1 MTTAQ
6 DLIES
11 QPALTLRADSPVH
24 EQLYALGL
32 TDGLPVVAPTPDLV
46 AAMLNAGPWAPD
58 QVLIDER
65 TREIQVTAHLAAVN
79 AVLAGARPEYFPVIG
94 AALIA
99 MGDPSFRLHMPTAST
114 GGATIMV
121 IVTGPIAE
129 QIGITGREN
138 LFGPGFRAN
147 ATIGRA
153 LRLVQMN
160 VLAAVPG
167 ELDKS
172 TQGWPGKFSLCF
184 TENTDAS
191 PWPTLNERL
200 GLGGGADAR
209 SGVTVF
215 ASESG
220 HNVCSH
226 GTADPEALLL
236 TFADAMAA
244 LGSFSNGRS
253 VVVFA
258 PEHAR
263 KIGDAGWSVEQVQ
276 QFLYEHAARDL
287 ATLKRVGKMEHEPSF
302 ANDWASGR
310 WQPKTDQQIMAGDE
324 HIIVHRGYRP
334 EDILVL
340 VGGGDAGGHSAFF
353 PSWSRQRSCPFVTQE
368 VPSS

>member
-1 MTTAQ
+1 MITAAQ
-6 DLIES
+6 VTES
-11 QPALTLRADSPVH
+11 QPRLTLGADRPLH
-24 EQLYALGL
+24 EQLYELGL

-58 QVLIDER
+58 EVLIDER

-99 MGDPSFRLHMPTAST
+99 AGETTFRLHMPTAST
-114 GGATIMV
+114 GGATIMA
-121 IVTGPIAE
+121 IVTGPVASR
-129 QIGITGREN
+129 IGMNGSEN

-153 LRLVQMN
+153 IRLVQMN
-160 VLAAVPG
+160 VLAAIPG
-167 ELDKS
+167 ELDQS

-191 PWPTLNERL
+191 PWEPLNDRL
-200 GLGGGADAR
+200 GFAGR
-209 SGVTVF
+209 SAVTVF

-226 GTADPEALLL
+226 GTSDPESLLL
-236 TFADAMAA
+236 TFADTMGA

-258 PEHAR
+258 PEHAQ
-263 KIGDAGWSVEQVQ
+263 KIGDAGWSIEQVQ
-276 QFLYEHAARDL
+276 TFLYEHATQDL
-287 ATLKRVGKMEHEPSF
+287 ATLKRVGKIEHEPTF
-302 ANDWASGR
+302 VNDWASGR
-310 WQPKTDQQIMAGDE
+310 WQPKTDQTIGPGDSD
-324 HIIVHRGYRP
+324 IVVHRGYRP
-334 EDILVL
+334 EDILVM
-340 VGGGDAGGHSAFF
+340 VGGGSAGGHSAFF
-353 PSWSRQRSCPFVTQE
+353 PSWSRARSTPFITEE
-368 VPSS
+368 VPDP